1 MVLDIVYLLLVLL
14 VIILVYLRYTRN
26 ISEGFIDKEGR
37 IVTLYIKRAHDKK
50 LGLMHRKNKLKKNH
64 GMLFDYNRYGIFTFW
79 MKNTLIPLEIICLDH
94 NYKVVGVI
102 ENMIP
107 ESLDNRT
114 LEIPFR
120 YAIEVNKGTVKA
132 NNIKAGNF
140 IEFIETDK
148 L

>member
-1 MVLDIVYLLLVLL
+1 MIYDSVYLLLVLVVL
-14 VIILVYLRYTRN
+14 VMVYLRYTRN
-26 ISEGFIDKEGR
+26 LAEGFTDKEGR
-37 IVTLYIKRAHDKK
+37 IVTLFIKRAHDKK

-79 MKNTLIPLEIICLDH
+79 MKNTFIPLEIICLDH

-102 ENMIP
+102 KNMVP
-107 ESLDNRT
+107 ESLESRT
-114 LEIPFR
+114 LEKPFR

-132 NNIKAGNF
+132 NNIKNGDY

>member
-1 MVLDIVYLLLVLL
+1 MLFDLVYLMLVFT

-26 ISEGFIDKEGR
+26 VSEGFIDKDGR
-37 IVTLYIKRAHDKK
+37 IVTLYIKRAHDKR

-94 NYKVVGVI
+94 NYKVIGVI
-102 ENMIP
+102 ENMVP
-107 ESLDNRT
+107 KSLENRT

-132 NNIKAGNF
+132 NNIKVGNF

>member
-1 MVLDIVYLLLVLL
+1 
-14 VIILVYLRYTRN
+14 
-26 ISEGFIDKEGR
+26 
-37 IVTLYIKRAHDKK
+37 
-50 LGLMHRKNKLKKNH
+50 
-64 GMLFDYNRYGIFTFW
+64 MLFDYNRYGIFTFW
-79 MKNTLIPLEIICLDH
+79 MKNTFIPLEIICLDH

-107 ESLDNRT
+107 ESLENRT

-148 L
+148 S

>member
-1 MVLDIVYLLLVLL
+1 MIYDSVYLLLVLV
-14 VIILVYLRYTRN
+14 VIFMVYLRFTRN
-26 ISEGFIDKEGR
+26 VAEGFTDKEGR
-37 IVTLYIKRAHDKK
+37 IVTLFIKRAHDKK

-79 MKNTLIPLEIICLDH
+79 MKNTFIPLEIICLDH
-94 NYKVVGVI
+94 NYKVIGVI
-102 ENMIP
+102 KNMVP
-107 ESLDNRT
+107 ESLKSRT
-114 LEIPFR
+114 LEKPFR

-132 NNIKAGNF
+132 NNIKNDDY

>member
-26 ISEGFIDKEGR
+26 VSEGFIDKEGR

-79 MKNTLIPLEIICLDH
+79 MKNTFIPLEIICLDH

-107 ESLDNRT
+107 ESLENRT